1 MPATLATLL
10 LSLAVSVQAQP
21 ASQDV
26 VDSLRALMQA
36 KQWEE
41 FDTRVASI
49 AADDP
54 AWERLP
60 SIVYSAGIAR
70 NDLPAVM
77 TRLQHVAETTTRP
90 SNKAAALIAIGR
102 VHRRQGDGRAAVRI
116 LEQARS
122 AAPDSAYAEEATG
135 LIYEIEHLSPGLPAP
150 TIEAKSR
157 TGQPINLA
165 ALRGKA
171 VVLVFWGST

>member
-1 MPATLATLL
+1 MLATLVTL
-10 LSLAVSVQAQP
+10 LFSLLAVQTQP
-21 ASQDV
+21 APKDV
-26 VDSLRALMQA
+26 IDSARALMQA

-41 FDTRVASI
+41 FDRRVASVP
-49 AADDP
+49 ADDP

-70 NDLPAVM
+70 DDLPAVLR
-77 TRLQHVAETTTRP
+77 RLQLILETTTRP
-90 SNKAAALIAIGR
+90 SNRAAALSTTGR
-102 VHRRQGDGRAAVRI
+102 VHRQQGERTTAVRA
-116 LEQARS
+116 LEEARS
-122 AAPDSAYAEEATG
+122 AAPESRFAEEATG

-150 TIEAKSR
+150 SIDARTR
-157 TGQPINLA
+157 TGQPIALA